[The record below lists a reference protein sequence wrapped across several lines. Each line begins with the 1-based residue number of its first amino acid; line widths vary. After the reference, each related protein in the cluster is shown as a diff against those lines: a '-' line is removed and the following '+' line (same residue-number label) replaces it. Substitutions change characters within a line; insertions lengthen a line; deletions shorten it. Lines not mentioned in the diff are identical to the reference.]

1 MIRRSSLTLTCSAI
15 HAKSHILTFI
25 GTPIVP
31 RVFSIAMLFVLRQC
45 EAPNLMLS
53 GGGGLLQIS
62 H

>member
-1 MIRRSSLTLTCSAI
+1 MEMIYIHNIDDSKKASDSDMFC

-45 EAPNLMLS
+45 EAPNLML
-53 GGGGLLQIS
+53 
-62 H
+62 